1 MNKIFHVFV
10 SSTYVDLIEERK
22 AVSDMIAK
30 AGFVAEGMEIFP
42 ASSQSQMEFIEQ
54 IIDRCDYYVLILA
67 GRYGSVDGS
76 GTSYTELEYQYAVDK
91 GIPVLAFLHND
102 LGSLPNNNV
111 DGDRGKIDA
120 FRDLVSENAI
130 VDFWSEPN
138 ELAGKAIAALSH
150 SKNFHPGVGW
160 VRGDSVASEE
170 LLKEINDLRKKNNI
184 LQSQLEM
191 FDTVDL
197 SKFAQYILV
206 LASKEPDLEI
216 SRYLVGD
223 QGSIEVGNKFEI
235 EGKNRREVEELSSA
249 FDELINHHLV
259 RQPYNNASNTF
270 CLTHEGFS
278 EADRLIA
285 DLGMSDFTD
294 SSAIKEKVFK

>member
-76 GTSYTELEYQYAVDK
+76 GTSYTELEYQYAVEK

-130 VDFWSEPN
+130 VDYWAEPN

-160 VRGDSVASEE
+160 VRGDSVASED
-170 LLKEINDLRKKNNI
+170 LLQDINDLRKENRGLNNTVAELTQGNPIDLI
-184 LQSQLEM
+184 LSDAAEELLVSAVGGDGQIHRYTGLRRLSIQTIEREFLSGDD
-191 FDTVDL
+191 DTVDAR
-197 SKFAQYILV
+197 SKAKWEAALEELEFHMFISD
-206 LASKEPDLEI
+206 ASQ
-216 SRYLVGD
+216 SM
-223 QGSIEVGNKFEI
+223 IEVLHNGFLKADRI
-235 EGKNRREVEELSSA
+235 ISSRGC
-249 FDELINHHLV
+249 DV
-259 RQPYNNASNTF
+259 RQ
-270 CLTHEGFS
+270 
-278 EADRLIA
+278 
-285 DLGMSDFTD
+285 
-294 SSAIKEKVFK
+294 